1 MICRKRAIS
10 YKNLIYR
17 SLSLDFIEILIR
29 KINKPQS
36 FGIDSKMKYSAS
48 SAEHPSGTVPIRT
61 QIPIFKRW

>member
-48 SAEHPSGTVPIRT
+48 PRGVFWNVPIRT